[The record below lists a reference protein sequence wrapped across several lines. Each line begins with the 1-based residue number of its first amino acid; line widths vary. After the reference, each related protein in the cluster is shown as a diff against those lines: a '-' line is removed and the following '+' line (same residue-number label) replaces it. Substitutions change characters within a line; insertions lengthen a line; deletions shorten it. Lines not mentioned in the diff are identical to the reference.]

1 MTMQLARYLGLLHDA
16 EAALAGAFEKVSKD
30 HSDEPDVE
38 HLCQVLG
45 GQANRH
51 VQALAP
57 LLDRYG
63 EQHDREPE
71 QLAAAE
77 FGGTRT
83 GGIGLLR
90 DLHDLY
96 ALASFV
102 DMTWTVIGQAAQGL
116 RDQELI
122 DAVQGCEQETTQ
134 QLTWLRT
141 RIKQAAPQALIIAP

>member
-1 MTMQLARYLGLLHDA
+1 MTMQVAKYLGLLHDA
-16 EAALAGAFEKVSKD
+16 EAALAGAFEQVSKE
-30 HSDEPDVE
+30 HGDEPDVE
-38 HLCQVLG
+38 HLCQVLS
-45 GQANRH
+45 GQASRH
-51 VQALAP
+51 ARALAP
-57 LLDRYG
+57 IVDRYG
-63 EQHDREPE
+63 EQQDREPE

-96 ALASFV
+96 VLASFV

-122 DAVQGCEQETTQ
+122 DIVQDCDQETTQ

-141 RIKQAAPQALIIAP
+141 RIKQAAPQALIIAS

>member
-1 MTMQLARYLGLLHDA
+1 MTMHLTTYLGLLHDA
-16 EAALAGAFEKVSKD
+16 EAALGEAFEQVSK
-30 HSDEPDVE
+30 HHGGEPDVE
-38 HLCQVLG
+38 HLCLVLSK
-45 GQANRH
+45 QARGH
-51 VQALAP
+51 VQTLAP
-57 LLDRYG
+57 VVGRYG
-63 EQHDREPE
+63 EQRDREPE
-71 QLAAAE
+71 HLAAAE

-102 DMTWTVIGQAAQGL
+102 DMTWTVVGQAAQGL

-122 DAVQGCEQETTQ
+122 DVVQACEQETTQ

-141 RIKQAAPQALIIAP
+141 RIKQAAPQALIVAS